1 MNIEVNKLNKHFDEF
16 ALKDVSIKLPKGKIV
31 GLIGENG
38 AGKTTLIKCILN
50 VMHKDSGEV
59 KLFNQKYND
68 ELKED
73 IGVVFDDSFLNE
85 TFTIMD
91 INLIMKNIYKKWDSK
106 LFFKY
111 IEAVSK
117 INKQEN
123 IKSFKIPKN
132 KEIKKLSTGMKKKI
146 EIATCISRH
155 PKVLI
160 LDEPTSGLDPVM
172 RSEVLDMFQDFVSNK
187 ENSILLSTHITS
199 DLEHIADDV
208 IFISNGELIFD
219 EPLKKIKE
227 SYVILELDKDEFKNI
242 PKKEIIRFKENRL
255 DYQVLIDKK
264 NMKKEYKKYIKDL
277 TRLDD
282 IMLLYIRGQ
291 ICAD

>member
-1 MNIEVNKLNKHFDEF
+1 MNIEVKKLCKKFDEF
-16 ALKDVSIKLPKGKIV
+16 ELKDISISLPKGKIV

-59 KLFNQKYND
+59 ILFNEEYKD
-68 ELKED
+68 SLKED
-73 IGVVFDDSFLNE
+73 IGVVFDDSFINE
-85 TFTIMD
+85 TFNIMD
-91 INLIMKNIYKKWDSK
+91 LNLIMKHIYKNWDSR

-111 IEAVSK
+111 IK
-117 INKQEN
+117 N
-123 IKSFKIPKN
+123 FKLPKN

-146 EIATCISRH
+146 EIATCIARH

-172 RSEVLDMFQDFVSNK
+172 RSEVLDMFEDFVSNK

-208 IFISNGELIFD
+208 IFISNGRLVFD
-219 EPLKKIKE
+219 KPLKEVKE
-227 SYVILELDKDEFKNI
+227 SYIILELEKDEFKSFN
-242 PKKEIIRFKENRL
+242 KKEIIRVKENRL
-255 DYQVLIDKK
+255 DYQVLINKK
-264 NMKKEYKKYIKDL
+264 SMKKEFNKYIKNI
-277 TRLDD
+277 TTLDD
-282 IMLLYIRGQ
+282 IMLLYIRGSV
-291 ICAD
+291 CED

>member
-1 MNIEVNKLNKHFDEF
+1 MNIEVKNLNKNFEEF
-16 ALKDVSIKLPKGKIV
+16 ALKDIEIKIQKGKIV

-59 KLFNQKYND
+59 KIFGENYKD
-68 ELKED
+68 SLKED

-91 INLIMKNIYKKWDSK
+91 INLIMKNIYKKWDSR

-111 IEAVSK
+111 IK
-117 INKQEN
+117 T
-123 IKSFKIPKN
+123 FKLPRN
-132 KEIKKLSTGMKKKI
+132 KEIKKFSTGMKKKI
-146 EIATCISRH
+146 EIAACIARH

-172 RSEVLDMFQDFVSNK
+172 RSEVLDMFEDFVSNK

-219 EPLKKIKE
+219 KPLKEIKE
-227 SYVILELDKDEFKNI
+227 SYIELELTKEEFEKFNKKD
-242 PKKEIIRFKENRL
+242 IIRYKKNRL
-255 DYQVLIDKK
+255 DYQILIDKK
-264 NMKKEYKKYIKDL
+264 SMKKEYNKYIKNI
-277 TRLDD
+277 TTLDN

-291 ICAD
+291 ICED

>member
-1 MNIEVNKLNKHFDEF
+1 MNIEVNNLNKKFDEF
-16 ALKDVSIKLPKGKIV
+16 ALKDITIKLPKGKIV

-59 KLFNQKYND
+59 TLFGENYKD
-68 ELKED
+68 SLKED
-73 IGVVFDDSFLNE
+73 IGVVFDDSFMNE

-91 INLIMKNIYKKWDSK
+91 LNLIMKHTFKKWDSR

-111 IEAVSK
+111 IK
-117 INKQEN
+117 T
-123 IKSFKIPKN
+123 FKLPKN

-172 RSEVLDMFQDFVSNK
+172 RSEVLDMFEDFVSNK

-199 DLEHIADDV
+199 DLEHIADNV

-219 EPLKKIKE
+219 KPLKEIKE
-227 SYVILELDKDEFKNI
+227 SYIILELEKDEFKNFN
-242 PKKEIIRFKENRL
+242 KKEIIRYKENRL
-255 DYQVLIDKK
+255 DYQILINKK
-264 NMKKEYKKYIKDL
+264 NMKKSYDKYIKNI
-277 TRLDD
+277 TTLDD
-282 IMLLYIRGQ
+282 IMLLYIRGKQ
-291 ICAD
+291 A

>member
-1 MNIEVNKLNKHFDEF
+1 MNIEVKNLCKKFDEF
-16 ALKDVSIKLPKGKIV
+16 ELKDISINLPKGKIV

-59 KLFNQKYND
+59 ILFNEEYKD
-68 ELKED
+68 SLKED
-73 IGVVFDDSFLNE
+73 IGVVFDDSFINE
-85 TFTIMD
+85 TFNIMD
-91 INLIMKNIYKKWDSK
+91 LNLIMKHIYKNWDSR

-111 IEAVSK
+111 IK
-117 INKQEN
+117 N
-123 IKSFKIPKN
+123 FKLPKN

-146 EIATCISRH
+146 EIATCIARH

-172 RSEVLDMFQDFVSNK
+172 RSEVLDMFEDFVSSK

-208 IFISNGELIFD
+208 IFISNGRLVFD
-219 EPLKKIKE
+219 KPLKEVKE
-227 SYVILELDKDEFKNI
+227 SYIILELEKDEFKSFN
-242 PKKEIIRFKENRL
+242 KKEIIRVKENRL
-255 DYQVLIDKK
+255 DYQVLINKK
-264 NMKKEYKKYIKDL
+264 SMKKEYNKYIKNI
-277 TRLDD
+277 TTLDD
-282 IMLLYIRGQ
+282 IMLLYIRGSV
-291 ICAD
+291 CED

>member
-1 MNIEVNKLNKHFDEF
+1 MNIEVKNLNKKFEEF
-16 ALKDVSIKLPKGKIV
+16 ALKDIEIKIPKGKIV

-59 KLFNQKYND
+59 KIFGENYKD
-68 ELKED
+68 SLKED

-91 INLIMKNIYKKWDSK
+91 INLIMKNIYKKWDSR

-111 IEAVSK
+111 IK
-117 INKQEN
+117 T
-123 IKSFKIPKN
+123 FKLPRN
-132 KEIKKLSTGMKKKI
+132 KEIKKFSTGMKKKI
-146 EIATCISRH
+146 EIAACIARH

-172 RSEVLDMFQDFVSNK
+172 RSEVLDMFEDFVSNK

-219 EPLKKIKE
+219 KPLKEIKE
-227 SYVILELDKDEFKNI
+227 SYIELELTKEEFEKFNKKD
-242 PKKEIIRFKENRL
+242 IIRYKKNRI

-264 NMKKEYKKYIKDL
+264 SMKKEYNKYIKNI
-277 TRLDD
+277 TTLDN

-291 ICAD
+291 ICED

>member
-16 ALKDVSIKLPKGKIV
+16 SLKDISIKLPKGKIV

-111 IEAVSK
+111 
-117 INKQEN
+117 